1 MMRIRIRWENA
12 LSEMRR
18 KGGVGIRRNKLLQ
31 KEPTKNDEA
40 ELEAKINELQ
50 EKAFM
55 EGYRYAIQILEES
68 IRKSD

>member
-18 KGGVGIRRNKLLQ
+18 KGGAGIRCNKLLQ
-31 KEPTKNDEA
+31 KESTKNDEA

-55 EGYRYAIQILEES
+55 DGYRYAIQILEETVKK
-68 IRKSD
+68 I